1 MGLADLHATLAKYVT
16 ARDAILTS
24 QSYSINGRSV
34 TRADLGEIESQI
46 SILESRIGRLTR
58 GGPSIKSPS
67 LGA

>member
-1 MGLADLHATLAKYVT
+1 MGITELNATLAKYVA

-34 TRADLGEIESQI
+34 TRADLSAIEKQI
-46 SILESRIGRLTR
+46 GILESRIGRLTR
-58 GGPSIKSPS
+58 GTASVKSPS

>member
-1 MGLADLHATLAKYVT
+1 MGLADLQATLAKYVA

-34 TRADLGEIESQI
+34 TRADLGEIEKQI
-46 SILESRIGRLTR
+46 SILESRIGRVTR
-58 GGPSIKSPS
+58 GGPSVKAPC